1 MLPIKTPGFQKFR
14 LLKNNH
20 LEGVVEI
27 FNLGVQVVA
36 IFAPMIFVRPP
47 HK

>member
-1 MLPIKTPGFQKFR
+1 MLLIKMPGFQKVR

-36 IFAPMIFVRPP
+36 IFAPMIFARPL